1 MQLFP
6 SPLCVYSHPSGLAPL
21 PPLDRPKPEI
31 HWVGDD
37 GANVFIEIQGQLC
50 CVAVRKGPLS
60 AAPAKRK
67 EINGFSKASRLRLF
81 KLTNRLEFSRAGRC
95 TFATCTWRDEV
106 GRPSP
111 AAITQARSNA
121 QKSLER
127 LAGQQCAGFWRIE
140 WQNRLSGRY
149 VGQPMPHLHAIYF
162 NMPWVAKE
170 EWSAAW
176 ARAIGWEGR
185 VSVKL
190 EEIQNLRKCLYYVSK
205 YVAKLDALSNLDIVS
220 YLSNYIGGRR
230 WGTYRKN
237 LIPLADKHELRV
249 PPGELVDRIRA
260 VATKAWEKTPIN
272 PDVGFSIFGPAAK
285 EIQKLVDDWALQMQE
300 DPLG

>member
-1 MQLFP
+1 MELFP
-6 SPLCVYSHPSGLAPL
+6 SPLSVYSHPSGLKEL
-21 PPLDRPKPEI
+21 PETAVVDPQI

-60 AAPAKRK
+60 ITPAKRQ

-95 TFATCTWRDEV
+95 TFATQTWRDEV
-106 GRPSP
+106 GRPTP
-111 AAITQARSNA
+111 AEITAARSNC

-127 LAGQQCAGFWRIE
+127 LAGQECAGFWRVE
-140 WQNRLSGRY
+140 WKMRESGRF
-149 VGQPMPHLHAIYF
+149 VGQPMPHLHVIYF
-162 NMPWVAKE
+162 NMPFVPVKDW
-170 EWSAAW
+170 AACW

-185 VSVKL
+185 VSLKL

-205 YVAKLDALSNLDIVS
+205 YIAKLDALSNLDIAS
-220 YLSNYIGGRR
+220 YLSEYQGGRR

-237 LIPLADKHELRV
+237 LIPVADKTEIRI
-249 PPGELVDRIRA
+249 PPGDLADRIRA
-260 VATKAWEKTPIN
+260 VAIKAWDKTPVN
-272 PDVGFSIFGPAAK
+272 PDVGFSIFGPAAQ
-285 EIQKLVDDWALQMQE
+285 EVQRLVDEWVLQNRQE
-300 DPLG
+300 